1 MASSAREVQ
10 TNKTSEDTSKFIEAR
25 VNNYMEKFSFLIT
38 IFVVIYFV
46 LIIPSMFEIDQFF
59 KDSNIKHSYWEFL
72 VTIPSALFSY
82 GLYKL
87 SLSYLIQKWKP
98 YISPIIVRQNETEEM
113 RVHRLGEY
121 LYKMIYD
128 SCAWMTLIYLSNGT
142 PFSPPELGGK
152 FEVVSSVKAWPYE
165 INTPIRMYYMIALGH
180 YFERFSYEVFK
191 NRSSPSFFTMFFH
204 HLVTILMIFLSY
216 VTGHQ
221 RYGVTVLLTHDL
233 NDVFLNLSRFL
244 RESVFPQFA
253 SFFFLM
259 LAGTWL
265 YSRIYLFAK
274 YVLFGLYFNAVN
286 LQPLIHRFIFLHY
299 FYVPALVSLFVLNLF
314 WLFQIVRIFLF
325 RFVKKDKNL
334 PFEDFRSKKKN

>member
-1 MASSAREVQ
+1 MTSSVENGQ
-10 TNKTSEDTSKFIEAR
+10 STKSTEDGSKFIETK
-25 VNNYMEKFSFLIT
+25 VNNYMEKFSFVLT
-38 IFVVIYFV
+38 IFIVIYFV
-46 LIIPSMFEIDQFF
+46 LVIPSISEIDQFF
-59 KDSNIKHSYWEFL
+59 KDSNIKNSKLEFL
-72 VTIPSALFSY
+72 IIIPSALFSY
-82 GLYKL
+82 GLYKF
-87 SLSYLIQKWKP
+87 STGYLMRKWSP
-98 YISPIIVRQNETEEM
+98 YISPLIVRQNETEEM
-113 RVHRLGEY
+113 RVHRLGDY

-128 SCAWMTLIYLSNGT
+128 SFAWMTLMYLSFGT
-142 PFSPPELGGK
+142 TFSPPPLGGK
-152 FEVVSSVKAWPYE
+152 FDPVSSNKDWPYE
-165 INTPIRMYYMIALGH
+165 ISTPIRMYYMVALGH

-191 NRSSPSFFTMFFH
+191 NRSSTSFYTMFFH
-204 HLVTILMIFLSY
+204 HLMTILMIFLSY

-253 SFFFLM
+253 SLFFLM

-265 YSRIYLFAK
+265 YSRIYIFAR
-274 YVLFGLYFNAVN
+274 YILYGLYYNAVN
-286 LQPLIHRFIFLHY
+286 LQPLIRRFIFLHY

-314 WLFQIVRIFLF
+314 WLFQIVRVFLF